1 MSKLRKFANFF
12 VTRESDG
19 SDVPADAASPDTDRA
34 ARASKE
40 RAEAGPVG
48 KPVQKRV
55 ADLPEVHFEEDDF
68 DIEALERE
76 LAARPEPPKPAQRTG
91 VFAQAAPSPSIPSSK
106 PSSKPASGGS
116 FSPLPFEDIY
126 LREGLPG
133 EISPDFTVYTIE
145 QLLANPHLANLPEST
160 KTASLMVALQARNV
174 TVGEVIEDARKR
186 DHALDEHDAEL
197 MHTLL
202 ELEEVVQERN
212 QEVEERINALLEELR
227 IEIESNNFQLA
238 EAKELYQEWKQ
249 NKIVE
254 EERLFKTIR
263 HLVEPGDSNP
273 VSVDN

>member
-1 MSKLRKFANFF
+1 MSKLKKFANFF
-12 VTRESDG
+12 VTIESDG
-19 SDVPADAASPDTDRA
+19 SEVPADAASPDPDRA
-34 ARASKE
+34 ARAAKE

-55 ADLPEVHFEEDDF
+55 ADLPEVNFDDDDF

-76 LAARPEPPKPAQRTG
+76 LASRPEPPKPQRTG
-91 VFAQAAPSPSIPSSK
+91 VFAQAAPTAPPK
-106 PSSKPASGGS
+106 PTVSNAVGRNAS
-116 FSPLPFEDIY
+116 FDPLPFEDIY
-126 LREGLPG
+126 SREGLPG
-133 EISPDFTVYTIE
+133 ELSSDFTVYTIE

-202 ELEEVVQERN
+202 ELEEVVVERN
-212 QEVEERINALLEELR
+212 KEVEDRINALLEELR
-227 IEIESNNFQLA
+227 VEIESNNFQLA
-238 EAKELYQEWKQ
+238 EAKELYREWKK
-249 NKIVE
+249 NKVEE

-263 HLVEPGDSNP
+263 HLVEPGASNP

>member
-12 VTRESDG
+12 VTIEGDG
-19 SDVPADAASPDTDRA
+19 SEVPSDAASPDPDRA
-34 ARASKE
+34 ARAAKD

-48 KPVQKRV
+48 KPVHKRV

-76 LAARPEPPKPAQRTG
+76 LAARPEPPKPQRTG
-91 VFAQAAPSPSIPSSK
+91 VFAQSAPAKKNDSS
-106 PSSKPASGGS
+106 AEGNT
-116 FSPLPFEDIY
+116 FAPLGFDDIY
-126 LREGLPG
+126 SREGLPG
-133 EISPDFTVYTIE
+133 ELSQEFTVYTIE

-197 MHTLL
+197 MNTLL

-212 QEVEERINALLEELR
+212 RSVEERINALLEELR
-227 IEIESNNFQLA
+227 AEIETNNFQLA
-238 EAKELYQEWKQ
+238 EAKELYREWKQ
-249 NKIVE
+249 NKLDE
-254 EERLFKTIR
+254 EDRLFKTIR